1 MRSVP
6 DRTTEPNRTT
16 EPDRTTGVVSA
27 PWVATAR
34 YDIDPAPG
42 SLGLVQ
48 DLLNTISAGVPRQ
61 PDLLDDPTSATAWA
75 HDAASRWS
83 TATGRPAPEVTLDD
97 AGLQALRSFRDEL
110 REASDARL
118 RGTPDV
124 EPLVSEV
131 PDRAPSG
138 WRTAGATLRVGRN
151 GSVHLDPAGAGADL
165 LISLV
170 LAALFEAQLAG
181 VRRRLKTCRN
191 PRCGVAFYDRSNNNS
206 GAWHS
211 VRVCGNAV
219 NLRAHRARRRQVD

>member
-1 MRSVP
+1 MPPVP
-6 DRTTEPNRTT
+6 DHAT
-16 EPDRTTGVVSA
+16 DVLSA

-34 YDIDPAPG
+34 YGIDPAPG
-42 SLGLVQ
+42 GLGLVQ

-61 PDLLDDPTSATAWA
+61 PDLLDDLTSATAWA
-75 HDAASRWS
+75 HDATSRWS

-110 REASDARL
+110 REGIDARL
-118 RGTPDV
+118 RGMPEV
-124 EPLVSEV
+124 GPLVPEE
-131 PDRAPSG
+131 PDRAPTG
-138 WRTAGATLRVGRN
+138 PRTAGATLRIDRN
-151 GSVHLDPAGAGADL
+151 GSVRLDPAGDGADL

-170 LAALFEAQLAG
+170 LAALFEAQLAD

-211 VRVCGNAV
+211 VRVCGNPA
-219 NLRAHRARRRQVD
+219 NLRAHRARTRQVD